1 MDGTFKEVFNIMKKR
16 LLITSI
22 VMMLVV
28 AVALSTATYA
38 WFTSNASVTASTV
51 TMTAAT
57 NENDSIF
64 IKWAGGAYGA
74 SITTTKS
81 YDGSVLK
88 PMVPNEITVN
98 TTTIYESGEAG
109 EHDIAFKT
117 AAVTTVAGDSV
128 FDSVTDVEN
137 LIYFAN
143 NATEDATSNAN
154 TIFIKNT
161 SAANV
166 VGNIRVKATFTPSYI
181 ACLEGELARE
191 GYTYYTYDPEAEEGS
206 QYTVFSVTNDETVVT
221 GKYKACVNLVRVA
234 IFTRDLTAAGT
245 NDTNTGYLLRGILAN
260 TASADTYKGIIADN
274 QSQSTFSTTAANKI
288 AATAGTDGVVI
299 CYDNGV
305 AHSLAAGGEVE
316 IRVVMWLDGEAL
328 NEKTQGAIANVA
340 LQFLAE

>member
-1 MDGTFKEVFNIMKKR
+1 
-16 LLITSI
+16 
-22 VMMLVV
+22 MMLVV

-38 WFTSNASVTASTV
+38 WFTSNANVTASTV

-64 IKWAGGAYGA
+64 IKWAGGAYGP

-98 TTTIYESGEAG
+98 ETTIYESGVAG
-109 EHDIAFKT
+109 AHDIAFKT

-128 FDSVTDVEN
+128 FDSVTAVDN

-166 VGNIRVKATFTPSYI
+166 VGNIKVTASFTPDYI
-181 ACLEGELARE
+181 ACTTGELARA
-191 GYTYYTYDPEAEEGS
+191 GYTYYTRSGAGTEQDPYV
-206 QYTVFSVTNDETVVT
+206 YTEDDTVVNDTTVVT

-245 NDTNTGYLLRGILAN
+245 NDTTAAYILRGVLAN
-260 TASADTYKGIIADN
+260 DALDTYKGTIADSD
-274 QSQSTFSTTAANKI
+274 SQTTFAATAANKVS
-288 AATAGTDGVVI
+288 ATAGATGFNI
-299 CYDNGV
+299 CYDGGS
-305 AHSLAAGGEVE
+305 AHTLAAGGEVE

-328 NEKTQGAIANVA
+328 NEKTQGAIAKVGLTFAAVA
-340 LQFLAE
+340 AA